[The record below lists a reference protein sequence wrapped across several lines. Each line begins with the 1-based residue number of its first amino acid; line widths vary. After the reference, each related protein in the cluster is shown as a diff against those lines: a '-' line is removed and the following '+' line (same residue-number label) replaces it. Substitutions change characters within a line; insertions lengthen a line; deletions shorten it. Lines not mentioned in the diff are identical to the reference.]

1 MISIRVRYYGPT
13 ASRGAKLVATDGTKH
28 LRVAYAYGND
38 ADEKLSAA
46 KEFRRIFLPHSPELN
61 PEPSQ
66 FNGDN
71 FYHFLA
77 NSSDKKLEELINR
90 ISSSPKN
97 NFSKMELILLAKS
110 I

>member
-13 ASRGAKLVATDGTKH
+13 ESRGAKLVATDGQKH
-28 LRVAYAYGND
+28 LRVAYQYGND
-38 ADEKLSAA
+38 ADEKLNAA
-46 KEFRRIFLPHSPELN
+46 KEFVRIFLPHSPELN

-90 ISSSPKN
+90 ISTSPKN
-97 NFSKMELILLAKS
+97 NFSKKELLELLK
-110 I
+110 

>member
-28 LRVAYAYGND
+28 LRVAYQYGND
-38 ADEKLSAA
+38 AEEKLNAA
-46 KEFRRIFLPHSPELN
+46 KEFRRIFLPHVPELN

-71 FYHFLA
+71 FYHFLPH
-77 NSSDKKLEELINR
+77 NSTDKKLVELICQ
-90 ISSSPKN
+90 IATSTKN
-97 NFSKMELILLAKS
+97 NFSKKELLELLK
-110 I
+110 

>member
-13 ASRGAKLVATDGTKH
+13 ESRGARLVATDGTKH

-38 ADEKLSAA
+38 ADEKLNAA

-71 FYHFLA
+71 FYHFLP
-77 NSSDKKLEELINR
+77 NRPDKKLVELINQ
-90 ISSSPKN
+90 IQASPKN
-97 NFSKMELILLAKS
+97 NFLREELLDLIKNV
-110 I
+110 

>member
-13 ASRGAKLVATDGTKH
+13 ALRGAKLVATDGTKH

-38 ADEKLSAA
+38 ADEKLNAA
-46 KEFRRIFLPHSPELN
+46 KEFCRVFLKHAPELN

-71 FYHFLA
+71 FYHFLP
-77 NSSDKKLEELINR
+77 NRPDEKLVELIKQ
-90 ISSSPKN
+90 IQASPKN
-97 NFSKMELILLAKS
+97 NFSKKELLELLK
-110 I
+110 